1 MKPHFKAFCSAVYS
15 IQCTECMYIPL
26 MFHTCTVWL
35 VHTFH
40 NNNIV
45 QNKLFKGNIKQ
56 FPENV
61 QL

>member
-1 MKPHFKAFCSAVYS
+1 MMKPHFKAFSSAVYS

-40 NNNIV
+40 NNNNIV
-45 QNKLFKGNIKQ
+45 QNKLF
-56 FPENV
+56 
-61 QL
+61 